1 MSMGPPAQRPC
12 GTAPQYI
19 ASMIPAN
26 ATSHDLHGLRERR
39 SRQPAVSLALLLCLG
54 LPLALLT
61 ACSRPAPD
69 TPAAQAPARASSA
82 AAAVAAPAP
91 TALPEPAAAAAT
103 PAAAAAE
110 TVTPA
115 ADTAPSRA
123 ATALPPAVVAFQK
136 QRDACDHLRGEEP
149 YDKQRAAFLKAQ
161 LAKTCKGSDK
171 ALAALRKR
179 FVKHPQAIAALRDY
193 EDRIE

>member
-1 MSMGPPAQRPC
+1 MSMGPPAQRPS

-69 TPAAQAPARASSA
+69 TPVAQAPARASSA
-82 AAAVAAPAP
+82 AAAVATPAP
-91 TALPEPAAAAAT
+91 TALPEPAAAAT

-110 TVTPA
+110 TVTPV

-123 ATALPPAVVAFQK
+123 ATALPSAVVAFQK

-179 FVKHPQAIAALRDY
+179 FAHDPQAIAALRDY

>member
-69 TPAAQAPARASSA
+69 TPVAQAPARASSA
-82 AAAVAAPAP
+82 AATVATPAP
-91 TALPEPAAAAAT
+91 TALPEPAAAAT

-110 TVTPA
+110 TVTPV

-161 LAKTCKGSDK
+161 LDKTCKGSDK

-179 FVKHPQAIAALRDY
+179 FAHDPQAIAALRDY

>member
-12 GTAPQYI
+12 GTARQYI

-69 TPAAQAPARASSA
+69 TPVAQAPARASSA
-82 AAAVAAPAP
+82 AAAVATPAP
-91 TALPEPAAAAAT
+91 TALPEPAAAAT

-110 TVTPA
+110 TVTPV

-179 FVKHPQAIAALRDY
+179 FAHDPQAIAALRDY